1 LSRPARLILI
11 VVAVLAF
18 LFVTLLVT
26 QVLSAQ
32 SGERAAVVDLLR
44 AEARGDAGALVRGI
58 DGCGDRPGCVAA
70 ARRHATRLRRAGK
83 VDVIRFDQ
91 PSRYALSSRTATVRV
106 VWRAGEEELPVVQCA
121 RVRRE
126 GSLVGGFDVTVL
138 TLGDPID
145 RQAAC
150 PGGP

>member
-26 QVLSAQ
+26 QLLSAQ
-32 SGERAAVVDLLR
+32 SDERAAVVDLLR
-44 AEARGDAGALVRGI
+44 AEARGDASALVRGI
-58 DGCGDRPGCVAA
+58 EGCSERPGCVAA

-83 VDVIRFDQ
+83 VSVIRFDQ
-91 PSRYALSSRTATVRV
+91 PSRYALSSRTATMRV
-106 VWRAGEEELPVVQCA
+106 VWRAGDELPVVQCA

-150 PGGP
+150 PDGS